1 MTARACASDVVAAK
15 GIVEVWFN
23 PGSESA
29 ALLARARALGLQPVE
44 ACSIVGLGLNPWA
57 F

>member
-1 MTARACASDVVAAK
+1 MIADLAAK

-23 PGSESA
+23 PGAESA
-29 ALLARARALGLQPVE
+29 GLVARARTLGLKPIE
-44 ACSIVGLGLNPWA
+44 ACSIVGLGLNPYA